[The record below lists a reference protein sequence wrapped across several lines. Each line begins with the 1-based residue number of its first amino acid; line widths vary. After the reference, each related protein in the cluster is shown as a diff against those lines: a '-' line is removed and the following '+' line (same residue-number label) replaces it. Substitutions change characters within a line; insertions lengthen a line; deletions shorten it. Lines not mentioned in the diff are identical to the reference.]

1 MKNSLRIIWLIV
13 IGCFMIIVPH
23 FADAKSIVLDSF
35 YPSPYGAYEK
45 LRLQPID
52 PTSLTCDATQVGMVL
67 MNSIDGT
74 VQFCADLGGGTY
86 DWKTVSGVWSQHH
99 GHDKPFPLNQEHAVF
114 VEETNL
120 RVGVNT
126 ETPSETFE
134 VNGTILT
141 GRLQSSGLITGSSP
155 PYHHSHILVSFER
168 HRHPFYKAT
177 KTFFRFLTWHAY
189 AGGTLYDGTFEDLQ
203 LDGNPIL
210 LNSRDLTTVEHSSS
224 PSNNRNVGIGIYD
237 GGTRSMLHVRE
248 NIEAK
253 EFRAIDR
260 GTNWYAYMTS
270 ENMAATGDYA
280 EFGGRIAPGSYVNTN
295 FEGQDISIYQPYP
308 SVITPFV
315 GIGVTGPHADG
326 TVKLMM
332 SQDTRAEN
340 LIMRK
345 AGSSRKIDISS
356 ATTGLKIDAVDTF
369 GTFETLRLLGQR
381 LLLQTVSSGNVGMGV
396 SNPACKLSINGD
408 MFSNGSNTYSSDLNL
423 KKDIQIIDNPL
434 HFFKQ
439 IRGVYY
445 HWNTDKENDPFS
457 IGVVAQD
464 VEKVYPEIIKQD
476 AEGYKS
482 VDYGKL
488 VAPLVEAVKE
498 LKKESDEIEERI
510 QRLESRN

>member
-1 MKNSLRIIWLIV
+1 
-13 IGCFMIIVPH
+13 
-23 FADAKSIVLDSF
+23 
-35 YPSPYGAYEK
+35 
-45 LRLQPID
+45 
-52 PTSLTCDATQVGMVL
+52 
-67 MNSIDGT
+67 
-74 VQFCADLGGGTY
+74 
-86 DWKTVSGVWSQHH
+86 
-99 GHDKPFPLNQEHAVF
+99 
-114 VEETNL
+114 
-120 RVGVNT
+120 
-126 ETPSETFE
+126 
-134 VNGTILT
+134 
-141 GRLQSSGLITGSSP
+141 
-155 PYHHSHILVSFER
+155 YHHSHILVSFER

-189 AGGTLYDGTFEDLQ
+189 AGGTLYEGTFEDLQ

-270 ENMAATGDYA
+270 ENMASSSDYA
-280 EFGGRIAPGSYVNTN
+280 EFGGRTGATTYISTD
-295 FEGQDISIYQPYP
+295 FEGQKVSIYQPYP
-308 SVITPFV
+308 SIITPFV

-332 SQDTRAEN
+332 SLDARAEN

-356 ATTGLKIDAVDTF
+356 ASTGLKIDAIDTL
-369 GTFETLRLLGQR
+369 GSFETLRILGQR

-396 SNPACKLSINGD
+396 SNPAYKLDINGS
-408 MFSNGSNTYSSDLNL
+408 MLSTGNNYGPTSDIRL
-423 KKDIQIIDNPL
+423 KKNIQLIENSL
-434 HFFKQ
+434 QSLQQ

-445 HWNTDKENDPFS
+445 HWHTLEDKDPFS
-457 IGVVAQD
+457 IGIIAQE
-464 VEKVYPEIIKQD
+464 VEKVYPEVVSED
-476 AEGYKS
+476 SEGYKA
-482 VDYGKL
+482 VAYGQM

-498 LKKESDEIEERI
+498 LKKESDEIEQRI
-510 QRLESRN
+510 QRLENLN